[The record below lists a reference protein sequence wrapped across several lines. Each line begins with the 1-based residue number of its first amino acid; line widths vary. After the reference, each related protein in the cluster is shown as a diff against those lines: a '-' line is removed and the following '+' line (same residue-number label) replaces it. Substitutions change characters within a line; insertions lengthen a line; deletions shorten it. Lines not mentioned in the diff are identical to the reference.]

1 MTERIIIAAEA
12 PLSFPTRK
20 PGEQFAQS
28 FGYLPGIALWG
39 ALGNQLQ
46 RTPQARFGP
55 ALPARPGDR
64 WVRQLPA
71 TAAGCKVHG
80 KLIADGGHGV
90 FDTLIDQI
98 CHAALRPA
106 LGPFDPHCPACLGRI
121 DRPELQFYAA
131 DQHGELHAR
140 RVQQRTLTRVAID
153 RRRGTAAE
161 ELLYSPVVIAEVNA
175 YRTRGTTEYAQ
186 TCFFGTVWDLP
197 ADERAALG
205 QIQALGGRLSSGLG
219 QVQISLPE
227 SAAPAGDG
235 WQLPLAERLERFNQ
249 RLAERWKL
257 WCTSGLP
264 TTTPGWSPD
273 DWRVFTIGLLSDATL
288 VDDGW
293 QPTTIF
299 DAGQLQAAT
308 GLHARLIQS
317 LANAQVV
324 GGWNARWNRHRTTSL
339 AAAAG
344 GVFTFCTRASLA
356 ELSAALA
363 PLEQAGIG
371 RRRSEGFGLIRIC
384 DEFHDQAT
392 GVAQ

>member
-1 MTERIIIAAEA
+1 MTERILITAEA

-28 FGYLPGIALWG
+28 FGYVPGIALWG

-46 RTPQARFGP
+46 RIPQARFGP

-71 TAAGCKVHG
+71 TAAACKVHG

-90 FDTLIDQI
+90 FDTLIDQV
-98 CHAALRPA
+98 CHQALRPA
-106 LGPFDPHCPACLGRI
+106 LGPFDPHCPVCLGRI
-121 DRPELQFYAA
+121 DRPELTYYAA
-131 DQHGELHAR
+131 DHVGELHAR

-175 YRTRGTTEYAQ
+175 YRTGNTTEYAQ
-186 TCFFGTVWDLP
+186 TCFLGTAWDVP
-197 ADERAALG
+197 ADERAALV
-205 QIQALGGRLSSGLG
+205 QIGALGGRMSSGLG

-227 SAAPAGDG
+227 PAAADD
-235 WQLPLAERLERFNQ
+235 WLLTLAQRLERFNQ
-249 RLAERWKL
+249 RLAERWQL
-257 WCTSGLP
+257 WNTSGR
-264 TTTPGWSPD
+264 TPDWSPENA
-273 DWRVFTIGLLSDATL
+273 RMFTVDLLSDAAL
-288 VDDGW
+288 FEDSW

-299 DAGQLQAAT
+299 DAGQLLAAT
-308 GLHARLIQS
+308 GLEATLIHS

-324 GGWNARWNRHRTTSL
+324 GGWNARWNRHRPTTL

-344 GVFTFCTRASLA
+344 SVFTFRTQASLA

-363 PLEQAGIG
+363 PLERDGIG
-371 RRRSEGFGLIRIC
+371 RRRGEGFGLIRIC
-384 DEFHDQAT
+384 DEFHHQGT
-392 GVAQ
+392 GEAR

>member
-1 MTERIIIAAEA
+1 MTERILITAEA

-28 FGYLPGIALWG
+28 FGYVPGIALWG
-39 ALGNQLQ
+39 ALGTQLQ

-80 KLIADGGHGV
+80 KLTADGGHGV

-98 CHAALRPA
+98 CQAALRPA
-106 LGPFDPHCPACLGRI
+106 IGPFDPHCPACLGRI
-121 DRPELQFYAA
+121 DRPELTYYAA
-131 DQHGELHAR
+131 DHAGELHAR

-175 YRTRGTTEYAQ
+175 YRTGNTTEYAQ
-186 TCFFGTVWDLP
+186 TCFLGSAWDL
-197 ADERAALG
+197 AGDERAALE
-205 QIQALGGRLSSGLG
+205 QIGALGGRMSSGLG
-219 QVQISLPE
+219 QVRITVPE
-227 SAAPAGDG
+227 PAAAADD
-235 WQLPLAERLERFNQ
+235 WQLPLAERLGRFNR
-249 RLAERWKL
+249 RLDERWKL
-257 WCTSGLP
+257 WQSDGLP
-264 TTTPGWSPD
+264 AAKLDCSPD
-273 DWRVFTIGLLSDATL
+273 GWRVFTVDLLSDAAL
-288 VDDGW
+288 FEDGW

-308 GLHARLIQS
+308 GLQATLIQS

-324 GGWNARWNRHRTTSL
+324 GGWNARWNRHRPTTL

-344 GVFTFCTRASLA
+344 SVFTFRTRASLA

-363 PLEQAGIG
+363 PLERDGIG
-371 RRRSEGFGLIRIC
+371 RRRGEGFGLIRIC
-384 DEFHDQAT
+384 DEFHYQAT
-392 GVAQ
+392 GEAR